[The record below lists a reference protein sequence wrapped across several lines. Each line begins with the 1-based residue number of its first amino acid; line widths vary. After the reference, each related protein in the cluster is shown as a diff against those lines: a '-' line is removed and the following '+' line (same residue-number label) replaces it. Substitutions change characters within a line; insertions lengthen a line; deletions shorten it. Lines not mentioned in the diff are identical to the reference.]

1 MAIALAAAAGFVDAH
16 VYGNVTP
23 VFVANMSG
31 NLVHLGIFVG
41 DGRWATSMA
50 SLVTVGAF
58 TGGVMLATLHHHRR
72 VVRSQAVH
80 PSTVLGLESVLL
92 LVLMGWM
99 AAVPIGFTA
108 EPRSATT
115 ACRRRAERS

>member
-1 MAIALAAAAGFVDAH
+1 
-16 VYGNVTP
+16 
-23 VFVANMSG
+23 MSG